1 LNSDQSIVLCL
12 DLVNSHLTAFLL
24 QFHGRLNLPVD
35 LLVNIIELFI
45 NFIDLCF
52 KATDLGQKLLLISDV
67 LLELV
72 LPELLNFFLEFLE
85 GLLFDFFFHFVTKVE
100 ANFIEGARFKNG
112 PKRLHFSILVSEVG

>member
-52 KATDLGQKLLLISDV
+52 KATDLGQKLLLIS
-67 LLELV
+67 
-72 LPELLNFFLEFLE
+72 ELLNFFLEFLE